1 MIKITLAAAALVFA
15 APFALAEETAPAEMT
30 MSGGPVI
37 GELAP
42 TFAAIT
48 SAGEAVD
55 FAAISGAN
63 GAVIVFSRSLD
74 WCPYCKKQALE
85 LEGVADELAA
95 AGWDL
100 SLITYD
106 SPETLT
112 AFGTEKSLT
121 YTLLSDMDSAMVD
134 AFNLRN
140 TEVTPGSRFDGIPY
154 PAIVFISA
162 DGMVRGIQK
171 EDGYKIRPPVEG
183 LVQFVTE
190 LNNLTVPLT
199 DRIVAQ
205 PADN

>member
-15 APFALAEETAPAEMT
+15 APFALADETAPTEMT
-30 MSGGPVI
+30 TSGGPVI
-37 GELAP
+37 GEPAP
-42 TFAAIT
+42 TFSAVT
-48 SAGEAVD
+48 SAGEAID
-55 FAAISGAN
+55 FAAVSGAN

-74 WCPYCKKQALE
+74 WCSYCKKQALE

-106 SPETLT
+106 NPETLT

-121 YTLLSDMDSAMVD
+121 YTLLSDTDSAMID

-140 TEVTPGSRFDGIPY
+140 TDVTPGSRFDGIPY

-162 DGMVRGIQK
+162 DGIVRGVQK
-171 EDGYKIRPPVEG
+171 EDGYKTRPPSEG
-183 LVQFVTE
+183 LPQLVVL
-190 LNNLTVPLT
+190 LNGEMPE
-199 DRIVAQ
+199 
-205 PADN
+205 

>member
-1 MIKITLAAAALVFA
+1 MRFRLLALGAAALLLA
-15 APFALAEETAPAEMT
+15 SPFALSEEAAPAEMT
-30 MSGGPVI
+30 TSGGPVI

-42 TFAAIT
+42 AFSAVT
-48 SAGEAVD
+48 SAGETVD

-106 SPETLT
+106 SLDTLT
-112 AFGTEKSLT
+112 AFGTEKNLT
-121 YTLLSDMDSAMVD
+121 YTLLSDTDSAMID

-140 TEVTPGSRFDGIPY
+140 TDVTSGSRFDGIPY

-162 DGMVRGIQK
+162 DGIVRGVQK
-171 EDGYKIRPPVEG
+171 EDGYKTRPPSEG
-183 LVQFVTE
+183 LPQLVAL
-190 LNNLTVPLT
+190 LNGETPE
-199 DRIVAQ
+199 
-205 PADN
+205 